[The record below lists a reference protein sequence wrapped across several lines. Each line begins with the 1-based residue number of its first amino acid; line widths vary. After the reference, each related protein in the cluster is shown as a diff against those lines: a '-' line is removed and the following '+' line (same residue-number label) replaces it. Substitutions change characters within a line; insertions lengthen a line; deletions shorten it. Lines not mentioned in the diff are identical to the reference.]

1 MMFRKTVMTV
11 GLMLA
16 LSTPALADTY
26 TIDRAHSEAAF
37 QVRHILTKVR
47 GTFRDFSGTINF
59 DKAKPENSS
68 VEFAIKTA
76 SIDTGVQ
83 KRDDHLRSPD
93 FFDAATH
100 PEIVFKS
107 TKVVPKGN
115 NVFDVT
121 GDFTLHGVTKPITLA
136 VKFLGEQK
144 FMKGAKA
151 GFETAVTLNRKDYG
165 LVWNRALE
173 SGGVMVGDEVE
184 ISINIEADLQV
195 PPAPSN

>member
-47 GTFRDFSGTINF
+47 GTFRDFAGTITF
-59 DKAKPENSS
+59 DKARPEHST
-68 VEFAIKTA
+68 VEFRIKTT
-76 SIDTGVQ
+76 SVDTGVQ

-93 FFDAATH
+93 FFDVAAH

-107 TKVVPKGN
+107 TKVVAKGSN
-115 NVFDVT
+115 KFDVT
-121 GDFTLHGVTKPITLA
+121 GDFTLHGVTKQITLP
-136 VKFLGEQK
+136 VTFLGEQK
-144 FMKGAKA
+144 FGKGSKA
-151 GFETAVTLNRKDYG
+151 GFETALTLNRKDYG
-165 LVWNRALE
+165 LVWNRAIE
-173 SGGVMVGDEVE
+173 GGSVLVGEDVE
-184 ISINIEADLQV
+184 IAINIEADLQA
-195 PPAPSN
+195 PAASN

>member
-1 MMFRKTVMTV
+1 MMLRKTLLTLGVT
-11 GLMLA
+11 LA
-16 LSTPALADTY
+16 LAAPALADTY
-26 TIDRAHSEAAF
+26 AIDKNHSEAAF

-47 GTFRDFSGTINF
+47 GTFRDFAGTITF

-68 VEFAIKTA
+68 VEFRIKAA

-93 FFDAATH
+93 FFDAAAH
-100 PEIVFKS
+100 QEIIFKS

-115 NVFDVT
+115 NTFDVT
-121 GDFTLHGVTKPITLA
+121 GDFTMHGVTKPITLP

-173 SGGVMVGDEVE
+173 SGGVMVGEEVE

-195 PPAPSN
+195 PPTASN

>member
-1 MMFRKTVMTV
+1 MMLRKTLLSV
-11 GLMLA
+11 GVTLA
-16 LSTPALADTY
+16 LAAPALADTY
-26 TIDRAHSEAAF
+26 TIDKNHSEAAF

-59 DKAKPENSS
+59 DKAKPESSS
-68 VEFAIKTA
+68 VEFRIKTA

-83 KRDDHLRSPD
+83 KRDDHLRTPD
-93 FFDAATH
+93 FFDAATY

-121 GDFTLHGVTKPITLA
+121 GDFTLHGVTKQITLP

-184 ISINIEADLQV
+184 ISINIEADLQA